1 MSEGIIIAL
10 ITAIGSLM
18 GGIIGSLITASATI
32 TGIKLKEKI
41 GQPPSVKD
49 EKPHSSWSR
58 VFVGALIGAVATL
71 IVLFLLG
78 MIPPKPE
85 NPPIATPANETP
97 VFKTQVP
104 ATTSSN
110 SSILFNEDFED
121 GKAQKMTY
129 IGDGWQII
137 ADETGNKVYDIDN
150 SKGSGFPEIDFGSE
164 SWKDYEINFRV
175 RLVEG
180 SESWAIV
187 YFRAKGTSQGG
198 YVASIDLANT
208 SLNYT
213 ANGSPWKVI
222 TNREHHL
229 QKNTWYW
236 VRIEAKGSEI
246 KISIDD
252 FVVINTDDTLYNSGR
267 ITMQAGQYTHMQVDD
282 IQVTSLEK

>member
-41 GQPPSVKD
+41 GQTPSAKD

-58 VFVGALIGAVATL
+58 VFIGALIGAVATL

-85 NPPIATPANETP
+85 NPPIATPDETP
-97 VFKTQVP
+97 VSKTQVP
-104 ATTSSN
+104 ATTSGN

-121 GKAQKMTY
+121 GKAQNIIY
-129 IGDGWQII
+129 ISGDWQII
-137 ADETGNKVYDIDN
+137 TAETGNKVYDIDN
-150 SKGSGFPEIDFGSE
+150 SKGSGFPGIDFGSE
-164 SWKDYEINFRV
+164 NWKDYEIKFRT
-175 RLVEG
+175 RFLDG
-180 SESWAIV
+180 SGNWAIV
-187 YFRAKGTSQGG
+187 YFRSNLPNDGR

-213 ANGSPWKVI
+213 TNGSDWRTM
-222 TNREHHL
+222 TNREYSL
-229 QKNTWYW
+229 KKNTWYW
-236 VRIEAKGSEI
+236 VHIEAKGSEI
-246 KISIDD
+246 KVSIND
-252 FVVINTDDTLYNSGR
+252 FVVINTDDTLSNSGR
-267 ITMQAGQYTHMQVDD
+267 VTMQAGQYTHMQVDD